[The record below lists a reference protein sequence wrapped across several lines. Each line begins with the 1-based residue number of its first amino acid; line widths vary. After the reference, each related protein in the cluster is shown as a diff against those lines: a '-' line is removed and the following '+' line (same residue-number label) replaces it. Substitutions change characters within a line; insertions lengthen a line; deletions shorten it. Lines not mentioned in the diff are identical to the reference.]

1 MSMSIMSHSLASLIV
16 HRCASSVLMS
26 SVSPSSYTT
35 LYHVSQPNLS
45 GVTLRIVPVNQPSS
59 NSLRTRV
66 PIGSSSCS
74 LSRSLSRSLSC
85 SLSRSR
91 SLSRSFVSFCLHS
104 SLSRARVHLCL
115 LTRPKNCLHDGHCSP
130 LTSETAR
137 SSALTLSGWESL
149 QCLNSSPC
157 DLNLLSGG
165 VEASWHSTQY
175 PMEGMLGLYPALLR
189 RRLHHQAK
197 LQSQGRTVI
206 LKGDP

>member
-1 MSMSIMSHSLASLIV
+1 MFMSIMSHSLASLIV

-26 SVSPSSYTT
+26 SASSSSYTT

-45 GVTLRIVPVNQPSS
+45 RVTLRIVPVNQPSS

-85 SLSRSR
+85 SR
-91 SLSRSFVSFCLHS
+91 SLSFCLRS
-104 SLSRARVHLCL
+104 SLSRARVHLCW

-149 QCLNSSPC
+149 QCLNSPPC
-157 DLNLLSGG
+157 DLNFLSGG
-165 VEASWHSTQY
+165 VEASWHSTQC
-175 PMEGMLGLYPALLR
+175 PMKGMLGLYPALLR